1 MLCHYLNKGILP
13 EEIINRPFAEKLFF
27 KASYEIDKEEEY
39 EKLKALAGGK

>member
-13 EEIINRPFAEKLFF
+13 EEILNRPFSEKLFF
-27 KASYEIDKEEEY
+27 KASYEVYKDEEY